1 MKKELIIVGLVGAL
15 AIPTAA
21 IAAGHGSN
29 HKSKGHS
36 AASAPRTQAKGS
48 APRSGLAIR
57 LKPTKNVPLGAKTRT
72 SAKPKAGTRAG
83 RKPNAGASAARTR
96 TPVRAK
102 RNKTAGTPGV
112 GVSLNQRKGA
122 KVSGKKGIGGLALPI
137 SLDGLSGLS
146 V

>member
-21 IAAGHGSN
+21 IAAGHGSD
-29 HKSKGHS
+29 HKTRT
-36 AASAPRTQAKGS
+36 PRTEAKGS

-57 LKPTKNVPLGAKTRT
+57 LKPSKNVPLGAKTRT

-83 RKPNAGASAARTR
+83 RNAGASPGRTR
-96 TPVRAK
+96 TSVRAK
-102 RNKTAGTPGV
+102 RNKTAGTRGV

-122 KVSGKKGIGGLALPI
+122 KVSGKKGIGGIGGLDNLALPI
-137 SLDGLSGLS
+137 SLDGLSI
-146 V
+146 

>member
-1 MKKELIIVGLVGAL
+1 VKKELIIVGLVGAL

-36 AASAPRTQAKGS
+36 AAAAPRTQAKGS
-48 APRSGLAIR
+48 APRSGLGIR
-57 LKPTKNVPLGAKTRT
+57 LKPSKNVPLGAKTRT
-72 SAKPKAGTRAG
+72 SAKPKADTRAG
-83 RKPNAGASAARTR
+83 RNAGASAGRTK
-96 TPVRAK
+96 TSVRAK

-112 GVSLNQRKGA
+112 GVSMNQRKGA
-122 KVSGKKGIGGLALPI
+122 KVSGKKGIGGLTLPI

>member
-29 HKSKGHS
+29 HKSKG
-36 AASAPRTQAKGS
+36 AATAAPRTQAKGS
-48 APRSGLAIR
+48 APRSGFGIR
-57 LKPTKNVPLGAKTRT
+57 LKPSKNVPASAKTRT
-72 SAKPKAGTRAG
+72 SAKPKAGTGAG
-83 RKPNAGASAARTR
+83 RKPNAGTSAGRTR
-96 TPVRAK
+96 TSVRAK
-102 RNKTAGTPGV
+102 RNQAAGTPGV

-137 SLDGLSGLS
+137 SLDGLSGSS